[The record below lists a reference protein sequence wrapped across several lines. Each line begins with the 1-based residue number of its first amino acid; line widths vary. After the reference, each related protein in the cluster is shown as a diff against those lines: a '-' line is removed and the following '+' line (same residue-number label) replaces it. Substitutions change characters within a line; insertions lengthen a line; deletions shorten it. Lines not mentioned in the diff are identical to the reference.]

1 MLNLRKED
9 AETGMNTTV
18 NDRWG
23 RGTQA
28 DKGPFTR
35 LDYLRSFTPFLPAT
49 VFFGPLRVRALV
61 RVR

>member
-9 AETGMNTTV
+9 AETGMNTMV
-18 NDRWG
+18 NDR
-23 RGTQA
+23 RSRATQA
-28 DKGPFTR
+28 EKGLFTR

-49 VFFGPLRVRALV
+49 VFFGPFRVRALV